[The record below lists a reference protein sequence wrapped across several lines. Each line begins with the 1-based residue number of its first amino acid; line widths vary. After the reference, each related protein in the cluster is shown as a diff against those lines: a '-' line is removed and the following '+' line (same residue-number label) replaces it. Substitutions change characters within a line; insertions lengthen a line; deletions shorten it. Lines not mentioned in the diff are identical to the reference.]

1 MEQLS
6 DKLETILSHDES
18 NNDSDNFKK
27 ILELEKEKEKKE
39 KKEKKNKKNIVKKY
53 NIKEISLLLFLSII
67 LNNNHFDNLLE
78 KIPNLTNEYL
88 IIIIKSLIFTFIYFF
103 TKIIIV

>member
-6 DKLETILSHDES
+6 EKLETILSHEES
-18 NNDSDNFKK
+18 NEDSDNFNK
-27 ILELEKEKEKKE
+27 ILELEQNKIKEESKD
-39 KKEKKNKKNIVKKY
+39 KNIVKKY

-67 LNNNHFDNLLE
+67 LNNNHFDNLLK
-78 KIPNLTNEYL
+78 KIPNLTNEY
-88 IIIIKSLIFTFIYFF
+88 IIIILKSIIFTFIYFF